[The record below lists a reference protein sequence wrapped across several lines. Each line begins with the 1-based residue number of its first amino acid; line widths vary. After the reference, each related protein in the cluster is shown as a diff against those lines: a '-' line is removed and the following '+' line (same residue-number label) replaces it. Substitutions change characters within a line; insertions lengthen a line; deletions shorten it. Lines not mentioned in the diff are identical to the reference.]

1 MAVSV
6 ALRVL
11 SAPDAGVL
19 CPIALILNAGITTK
33 RGSVPLAT
41 PYSAAPGF
49 VIAAWS
55 MEPTTLLLP
64 LRINA
69 CTLTAG
75 DGWFVA
81 EFVKL
86 KVTTQSDPFMVPPEA
101 AVNTSCPVS
110 LFCLH
115 APVVPISPD
124 VDVTG
129 IKHVSNIRPDGDS
142 TVK

>member
-1 MAVSV
+1 M
-6 ALRVL
+6 
-11 SAPDAGVL
+11 
-19 CPIALILNAGITTK
+19 
-33 RGSVPLAT
+33 PLAT
-41 PYSAAPGF
+41 PYRIAPGF
-49 VIAAWS
+49 VIAAWA

-81 EFVKL
+81 EFFKL
-86 KVTTQSDPFMVPPEA
+86 KVTIQSDPFLVPPDS
-101 AVNTSCPVS
+101 AVNTSCPVL

-129 IKHVSNIRPDGDS
+129 IKHVSKIRPDGDS

>member
-1 MAVSV
+1 MV
-6 ALRVL
+6 
-11 SAPDAGVL
+11 
-19 CPIALILNAGITTK
+19 
-33 RGSVPLAT
+33 
-41 PYSAAPGF
+41 
-49 VIAAWS
+49 
-55 MEPTTLLLP
+55 PTTLLLP

-69 CTLTAG
+69 CTFTTD

-86 KVTTQSDPFMVPPEA
+86 KVTIQSDPFVVPPDA
-101 AVNTSCPVS
+101 AVNTSSPVL

-115 APVVPISPD
+115 APVVPISHD

-129 IKHVSNIRPDGDS
+129 IKHVSKIRPDGDS